1 MDILNSGTLIIGTA
15 TNNNAPA
22 GYVGEFISSTIAVG
36 GAINLTTGVAA
47 NITSITLTAGDWKIA
62 GAIDFHPGAT
72 TTTTGLQGG
81 MSLTSATMGAQDS
94 GFALPFAIATTAID
108 PSEPLAVSRLL
119 LAVTTTVFLV
129 AVGTFAIS
137 TLTAYGT
144 ISARRMR

>member
-22 GYVGEFISSTIAVG
+22 GYVGEFISSTIAAG
-36 GAINLTTGVAA
+36 SAINLTTGVAA
-47 NITSITLTAGDWKIA
+47 NVTSIILTAGDWKIT